1 MFLNFGKGIRMLFT
15 PVFTPF
21 KSLPWLTL
29 LFCCLFHL
37 LSTVLQIPIL
47 SPVCCFGIQLFLW
60 IRLPRVL
67 SFLSPPTSSTFLSL
81 SLSSIS
87 CSCCPSLS
95 SNSHN
100 SLTPPCTHL
109 YTVPL
114 SSFSSLLTTLFI
126 FPIFVVISLSTL
138 T

>member
-1 MFLNFGKGIRMLFT
+1 MLLHFGKGIRVLFT

-21 KSLPWLTL
+21 KPLPWLTL
-29 LFCCLFHL
+29 PFCCLFHL

-81 SLSSIS
+81 SLIHLLFLL
-87 CSCCPSLS
+87 PLSLS

-100 SLTPPCTHL
+100 SLTPSCTHL

-114 SSFSSLLTTLFI
+114 SCFSSLLTTLFI

>member
-81 SLSSIS
+81 SLSH
-87 CSCCPSLS
+87 PSLV
-95 SNSHN
+95 
-100 SLTPPCTHL
+100 PAA
-109 YTVPL
+109 PL
-114 SSFSSLLTTLFI
+114 SRLIPTTHSPLLALTSILCLSPVSPLF
-126 FPIFVVISLSTL
+126 
-138 T
+138 